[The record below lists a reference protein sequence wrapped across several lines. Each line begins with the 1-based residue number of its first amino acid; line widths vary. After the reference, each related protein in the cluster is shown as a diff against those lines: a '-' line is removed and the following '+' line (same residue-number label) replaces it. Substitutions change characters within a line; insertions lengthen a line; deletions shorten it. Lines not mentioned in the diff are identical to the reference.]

1 MADRLLELLKKREAS
16 SATAKLQTPRYLDAM
31 VLSKGTVADINQI
44 RTIDTVSALTLQ
56 VLNVSVDGTA
66 INPRTA
72 FSGVPDR
79 YTLIDYMEDDY
90 FDPQF

>member
-1 MADRLLELLKKREAS
+1 MADRLLDLLRKREIS
-16 SATAKLQTPRYLDAM
+16 SATAKLQVPKYMDAM
-31 VLSKGTVADINQI
+31 GLSKGTVADINQI

-66 INPRTA
+66 INPRTTFLGA
-72 FSGVPDR
+72 PDR

>member
-56 VLNVSVDGTA
+56 VLNVSVDGTTV
-66 INPRTA
+66 NPRTA
-72 FSGVPDR
+72 WTGVPDR

>member
-56 VLNVSVDGTA
+56 VLNVSVDGTTV
-66 INPRTA
+66 NPRTTWT
-72 FSGVPDR
+72 GVPDR